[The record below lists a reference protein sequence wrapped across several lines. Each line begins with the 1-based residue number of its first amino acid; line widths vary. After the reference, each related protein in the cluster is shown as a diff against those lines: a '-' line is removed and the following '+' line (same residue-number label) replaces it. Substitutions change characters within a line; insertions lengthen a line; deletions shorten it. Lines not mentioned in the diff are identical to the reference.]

1 MLCRRC
7 TCLWVAQ
14 DLLLA
19 ALFSRLLSGQWC
31 LFPWLAMSVFLSAL
45 VSVVSHWLFAA
56 GRVLWTVECRLA
68 SVFLSYPVYHLCDI
82 ILLSR
87 GAVFD

>member
-1 MLCRRC
+1 VPADADPSRGGGALG
-7 TCLWVAQ
+7 
-14 DLLLA
+14 LLGVFL
-19 ALFSRLLSGQWC
+19 SRATG
-31 LFPWLAMSVFLSAL
+31 FLSAL

-68 SVFLSYPVYHLCDI
+68 PVFLSYPVYHLCDI